1 MLQGCSVKPIKCV
14 LHHTPRSRGC
24 CASSYL
30 KCLKGL
36 VCRAAPRLQESRG
49 TVEWLVYALLT
60 AVGCCLFLAS
70 CPMSLGS
77 PVTPL
82 IILWYES
89 LLLSQGFIL
98 RITGCTGRLSWLCKV
113 PFTPRFAEDWSDLQK
128 LNNVLCQLGLLP
140 EPGSVSL
147 VLLFVVHIMDWEYRS
162 APPGPAHHRNLNR
175 FVNFG
180 HIRHYKGTYACREL
194 QLWWV
199 LWIKMAIWSFI
210 SHSGGLY
217 AKHFSRC

>member
-1 MLQGCSVKPIKCV
+1 MCLTSHAPQQRVLRIKLPEV
-14 LHHTPRSRGC
+14 F
-24 CASSYL
+24 
-30 KCLKGL
+30 KGL
-36 VCRAAPRLQESRG
+36 GLSGSSSPPGKPRDCGMACLCSADRSWLLFVLGFLPDESWQPRHSSDH
-49 TVEWLVYALLT
+49 LVT
-60 AVGCCLFLAS
+60 G
-70 CPMSLGS
+70 
-77 PVTPL
+77 
-82 IILWYES
+82 YES

-113 PFTPRFAEDWSDLQK
+113 PFTPRFADDWSDLQK
-128 LNNVLCQLGLLP
+128 LNNVVCQLGLLP

-147 VLLFVVHIMDWEYRS
+147 VLLFVFHIMDWEYRS
-162 APPGPAHHRNLNR
+162 APPGPTHHRNLNR

-180 HIRHYKGTYACREL
+180 HIRHCKGTYACREL